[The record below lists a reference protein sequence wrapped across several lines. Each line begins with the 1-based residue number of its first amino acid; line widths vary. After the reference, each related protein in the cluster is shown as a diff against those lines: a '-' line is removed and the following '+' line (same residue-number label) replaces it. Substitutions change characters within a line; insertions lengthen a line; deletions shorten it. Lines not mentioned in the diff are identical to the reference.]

1 MPLLFSPVDQEELAD
16 AYEPRPRH
24 AFLMVQLDGNPTV
37 ADRTMADE
45 ARAALTRANFSY
57 VTAGDIRGTGD
68 YLHKIINLIRGCG
81 FGVAVFSD
89 RTPSKTLANIFF
101 EVGLAGML
109 GKPVQ
114 LVLNGENPAP
124 SDFVRSEW
132 ISYKRGDEAAL
143 RAALDESLTEM
154 NALAAFY
161 RDIGEVALEAE
172 RPDLELAFER
182 FKQGV
187 LIGDDAN
194 SREGVSNVRDRL
206 VEAREVEGRDDM
218 ATHRDRLFKS
228 VSAFLRLLP
237 AA

>member
-1 MPLLFSPVDQEELAD
+1 VPLLFSPVDQEELAD
-16 AYEPRPRH
+16 AFEPRPRH
-24 AFLMVQLDGNPTV
+24 AFLMMQLDGNATV

-45 ARAALTRANFSY
+45 VRAALARANFEV
-57 VTAGDIRGTGD
+57 VTAGEVRGTGD

-81 FGVAVFSD
+81 FSIAIFSD
-89 RTPSKTLANIFF
+89 RTPPKTLANIFF

-114 LVLNGENPAP
+114 LILNGENPAP

-132 ISYKRGDEAAL
+132 ISYKLGEEPAL
-143 RAALDESLTEM
+143 RSALDESLAQI

-182 FKQGV
+182 FRQGV
-187 LIGDDAN
+187 LIGDDAQ
-194 SREGVSNVRDRL
+194 SRDGVRSVQDRL
-206 VEAREVEGRDDM
+206 IDARNVEGRDDM

-237 AA
+237 AP

>member
-1 MPLLFSPVDQEELAD
+1 M
-16 AYEPRPRH
+16 
-24 AFLMVQLDGNPTV
+24 MQLDGNPTV

-45 ARAALTRANFSY
+45 VRAALARANFEV
-57 VTAGDIRGTGD
+57 VTASDVRGTGD

-81 FGVAVFSD
+81 FSIAVFSD
-89 RTPSKTLANIFF
+89 RTPPRTLGNIFF

-114 LVLNGENPAP
+114 LVLHGENPAP

-132 ISYKRGDEAAL
+132 ISYKRGEEPAL
-143 RAALDESLTEM
+143 RAALDDSLEQM
-154 NALAAFY
+154 NALAGFY

-187 LIGDDAN
+187 LIGNDAQ
-194 SREGVSNVRDRL
+194 SREGVRSVQARL
-206 VEAREVEGRDDM
+206 IDARNVEGRDDM

>member
-1 MPLLFSPVDQEELAD
+1 M
-16 AYEPRPRH
+16 
-24 AFLMVQLDGNPTV
+24 MQLDGNPTV
-37 ADRTMADE
+37 ADSTMADE
-45 ARAALTRANFSY
+45 VREALARANFEV
-57 VTAGDIRGTGD
+57 VTAGDVRRTGD

-81 FGVAVFSD
+81 FSVAIFSD
-89 RTPSKTLANIFF
+89 RTPPKTLANIFF

-132 ISYKRGDEAAL
+132 ISYKRGEEPAL
-143 RAALDESLTEM
+143 RAALDESLEQM
-154 NALAAFY
+154 NALAGFY

-187 LIGDDAN
+187 LIGNDAQ
-194 SREGVSNVRDRL
+194 SRDGVRSVQNRL
-206 VEAREVEGRDDM
+206 VDARIVEGRDDM

>member
-1 MPLLFSPVDQEELAD
+1 MPLLFSPVDQEELIEAF
-16 AYEPRPRH
+16 EPRPRH
-24 AFLMVQLDGNPTV
+24 AFLMMQLDGNPTV

-45 ARAALTRANFSY
+45 ARAALARANFKV
-57 VTAGDIRGTGD
+57 VTAGEVRGTGD

-81 FGVAVFSD
+81 FAVAIFSD

-114 LVLNGENPAP
+114 LVLNGESPAP

-132 ISYKRGDEAAL
+132 ISYQRGEEAAL
-143 RAALDESLTEM
+143 GAALDESLEQI
-154 NALAAFY
+154 NELAAFY

-172 RPDLELAFER
+172 RPDHELAFER

-187 LIGDDAN
+187 LIGDDAQ
-194 SREGVSNVRDRL
+194 SRSGVINVRDRL
-206 VEAREVEGRDDM
+206 VAARHVEGRDDM

-228 VSAFLRLLP
+228 VAAFLRLLP

>member
-1 MPLLFSPVDQEELAD
+1 MPLLFSPVDQEELAE
-16 AYEPRPRH
+16 AFEPRPRH
-24 AFLMVQLDGNPTV
+24 AFLMMQLDGNPTV
-37 ADRTMADE
+37 ADSTMAE
-45 ARAALTRANFSY
+45 EVRAALERANFEV
-57 VTAGDIRGTGD
+57 VTAGDVRRTGD

-81 FGVAVFSD
+81 FSIAVFSD
-89 RTPSKTLANIFF
+89 RTPPKTLANIFF

-132 ISYKRGDEAAL
+132 ISYKRGEEPAL
-143 RAALDESLTEM
+143 RADLDESLEQM
-154 NALAAFY
+154 KALAGFY

-187 LIGDDAN
+187 LIGNDPQ
-194 SREGVSNVRDRL
+194 SREGVISVQNRL
-206 VEAREVEGRDDM
+206 VEARNVEGRDDM

-237 AA
+237 AV

>member
-1 MPLLFSPVDQEELAD
+1 M
-16 AYEPRPRH
+16 
-24 AFLMVQLDGNPTV
+24 MQLDGNSSI
-37 ADRTMADE
+37 ADATMADE
-45 ARAALTRANFSY
+45 AKTALARANFSH

-81 FGVAVFSD
+81 FAVAIFSD

-132 ISYKRGDEAAL
+132 IPYKRGDEAAF
-143 RAALDESLTEM
+143 RIALDESLTEM

-182 FKQGV
+182 FKQAI
-187 LIGDDAN
+187 LIGDDAK
-194 SREGVSNVRDRL
+194 SRDGVHNVRDRL
-206 VEAREVEGRDDM
+206 VEARDVQGRDDM

-237 AA
+237 IP

>member
-16 AYEPRPRH
+16 AFEPRPRH
-24 AFLMVQLDGNPTV
+24 AFLMMQLDGNPTV
-37 ADRTMADE
+37 ADSTMAAE
-45 ARAALTRANFSY
+45 VRAALARANFEV
-57 VTAGDIRGTGD
+57 VTAGDVRRTGD
-68 YLHKIINLIRGCG
+68 YLHKIINLIRGYG
-81 FGVAVFSD
+81 FSVAVFSD
-89 RTPSKTLANIFF
+89 RTPPKTLANIFF

-132 ISYKRGDEAAL
+132 ISYQRGEEPAL
-143 RAALDESLTEM
+143 RAALDESLEQM
-154 NALAAFY
+154 NALAGYY
-161 RDIGEVALEAE
+161 REIGEVALEAE

-187 LIGDDAN
+187 LIGNDAQ
-194 SREGVSNVRDRL
+194 SREGVRSVQTRL
-206 VEAREVEGRDDM
+206 VDARDVEGRDDM

-228 VSAFLRLLP
+228 VSAFLRMLP